1 MTNFAIKQAATFAS
15 NMIAASLQATP
26 FKTVS
31 FTGGFDVVEFGE
43 SLIELR
49 FACSLIPAFAGEQ
62 ALNQKAYMAIQVHD
76 GRISVIEMRVF
87 DVHDDDDDDDDA
99 DVDSGLTF
107 KVPMS
112 FDLIQANVMSLSNF
126 SATVAQIVHHHVVA
140 RFIEEVR
147 NNTLIISLLPWQY
160 ALAMS
165 QPTRIINS
173 TVQELFDLVT
183 LFDIPD
189 NVALLE
195 DRPTQLSLTC
205 TSFEIESKDKVDAP
219 LPVADTEED
228 HDDQDDLDDD
238 ESFSDIATNFGDDW
252 ESEIDPDYYKP
263 IDRSD
268 VLSTFPESD
277 PRFVLARKFIP
288 ATPIYRGMM
297 GIPNWLRNPETIVAN
312 SVQLQV
318 LPLTDNDFDTP
329 DSKSP
334 YMQDI
339 YTGFVLSLG
348 SKYLVTVFKTTVT
361 QPKGVAGL
369 SMYSVR
375 SYVFM
380 APRWDVEEQ
389 QLDLVKFINKADTNL
404 EMVDQ
409 RTNANV
415 SKSIIRSTLHTMHK
429 VASMAGFGKE
439 YQAFEIGNP
448 EQFWAQNRSGS

>member
-15 NMIAASLQATP
+15 NMIAASLQTTP

-31 FTGGFDVVEFGE
+31 FTGGFDVVEFGD

-87 DVHDDDDDDDDA
+87 DMGDDEDADEDA

-126 SATVAQIVHHHVVA
+126 SATVAQILHHHVVA

-165 QPTRIINS
+165 LPTRIINS

-189 NVALLE
+189 NVALL
-195 DRPTQLSLTC
+195 DDHTTQLSLTC
-205 TSFEIESKDKVDAP
+205 TSFEIDPEEKVVAQPAEDEDAD
-219 LPVADTEED
+219 AE
-228 HDDQDDLDDD
+228 DDD
-238 ESFSDIATNFGDDW
+238 ESFSDITTNFGDDW

-277 PRFVLARKFIP
+277 PRFVLARNFIP

-318 LPLTDNDFDTP
+318 LPLTDSEIDTP

-348 SKYLVTVFKTTVT
+348 GKYLVTVFKTTVT
-361 QPKGVAGL
+361 KPKGVAGL

-389 QLDLVKFINKADTNL
+389 QLDLVKFINKADTHL

-429 VASMAGFGKE
+429 VAATAGFGKE